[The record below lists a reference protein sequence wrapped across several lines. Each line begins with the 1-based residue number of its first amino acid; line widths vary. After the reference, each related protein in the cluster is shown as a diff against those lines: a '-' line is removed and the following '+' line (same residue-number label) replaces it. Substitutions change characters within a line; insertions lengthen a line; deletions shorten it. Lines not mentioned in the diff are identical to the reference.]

1 MSILIEN
8 LCKQINNQ
16 FILNHIHLEIQT
28 GRLVA
33 LIGPSGS
40 GKSTL
45 LRTIAGFEQPDEGYI
60 WLNGQNTEYLSI
72 QDRQIGFVFQE
83 YALFPHLTVFENIA
97 FGLNI
102 HHLSFS
108 NIESRIQDLLQL
120 IQLEDKKEFYPF
132 QLSGGQQQRVA
143 FARAISIEPKVLL
156 LDEPFSAL
164 DIKVRRELR
173 RWLYTLHQEM
183 PLTTLLVT
191 HDQHEAFEI
200 ADEIILFREGQIE
213 QFGTAQ
219 EFREY
224 PCTQFVSNFLLF

>member
-1 MSILIEN
+1 MTILVEN
-8 LCKQINNQ
+8 LCKQINHQ
-16 FILNHIHLEIQT
+16 LILNHIHLEIQT

-45 LRTIAGFEQPDEGYI
+45 LRTIAGFEKPTEGYI

-72 QDRQIGFVFQE
+72 QERQIGFVFQE

-173 RWLYTLHQEM
+173 KWLYTLHQEM

-191 HDQHEAFEI
+191 HDQHEAFEM
-200 ADEIILFREGQIE
+200 ADEIILFRQGQIE

-224 PCTQFVSNFLLF
+224 PCTQFVANFLLF